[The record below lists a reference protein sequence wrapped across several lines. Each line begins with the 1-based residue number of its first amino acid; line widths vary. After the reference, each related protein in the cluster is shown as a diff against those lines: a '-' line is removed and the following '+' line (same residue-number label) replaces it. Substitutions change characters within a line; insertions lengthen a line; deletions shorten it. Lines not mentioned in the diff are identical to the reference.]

1 MVNQGNDADD
11 FPKLGAMA
19 LLKAADFAAQYSNV
33 LYDED
38 PEDEEPIQY
47 WANHANLLRKL
58 ADEWSAPEDG
68 WKDGN
73 VVPFVPRTVKFQ
85 ALPPERGRRES

>member
-1 MVNQGNDADD
+1 MDNQGDADD
-11 FPKLGAMA
+11 FPKLGAKA
-19 LLKAADFAAQYSNV
+19 LLEAAHYARWFAAV
-33 LYDED
+33 LSDDD
-38 PEDEEPIQY
+38 PDDPAIEY
-47 WANHANLLRKL
+47 WSRHDYLLTKL

-73 VVPFVPRTVKFQ
+73 VIPFIPRSVKVK